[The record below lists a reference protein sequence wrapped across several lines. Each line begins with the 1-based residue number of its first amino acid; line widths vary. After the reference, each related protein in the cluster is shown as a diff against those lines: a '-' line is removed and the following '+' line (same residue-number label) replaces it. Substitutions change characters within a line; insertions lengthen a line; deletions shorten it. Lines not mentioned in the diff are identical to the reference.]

1 MRSITVLLALLIPL
15 TAGAQITFERTYG
28 GSSGDEGYS
37 VQQTSDGGYIVA
49 GWTGLYGTGSDD
61 VILIKT
67 DEAGDTVWVRS
78 YGGSEDEL
86 GYSVDQTG
94 DGGYVIAGW
103 TSSFGAGMRDV
114 YLIKT
119 DGAGNAVLVR
129 TYGAQEHEVGHSV
142 EQTLDGGYVVAGYTH
157 SFGAGDNDV
166 YLIKTD
172 SGGDTVW
179 TRAYGG
185 PLAEKGY
192 SVEQTLDEGYIVAG
206 DTYSFGS
213 GGTDVYLIKTDDQG
227 DTVWTRTYGGPQH
240 DVGFSVEQT
249 SDGGYVIA
257 GYTESFGS
265 GQADVYLI
273 KTDGA
278 GDTVWTRTYGG
289 SGWETGSSVAE
300 TDGGGY
306 VIVGRTNSFGEGGEL
321 YLIKTDGTGE
331 MVWTRTYGDTL
342 YEAGYAVEQTGDGG
356 YVISGEAT
364 SFGTGESDVYL
375 VKTDADVLVQVSE
388 DPDETP
394 RPECHYLVQNYPN
407 PFRTRT
413 AITYALPD
421 QQAVTLAIYDVR
433 GALVRELVS
442 GAVSA
447 GSHRVTWDG
456 RDGRGRPVGSGVYFC
471 RLDAGEFTQ
480 TRRMVLLR

>member
-1 MRSITVLLALLIPL
+1 MRTMTVLLALLIPL

-28 GSSGDEGYS
+28 GTSGDEGYS

-49 GWTGLYGTGSDD
+49 GWTGLYGTGWDD
-61 VILIKT
+61 AILIKT
-67 DEAGDTVWVRS
+67 DEAGDTMWVRP
-78 YGGSEDEL
+78 YGGPDGEL

-94 DGGYVIAGW
+94 DGGYIIAGW
-103 TSSFGAGMRDV
+103 TSSFGAGARDV

-119 DGAGNAVLVR
+119 DGVGNAVWVR
-129 TYGAQEHEVGHSV
+129 TYGAQEHEEGHSV

-157 SFGAGDNDV
+157 SFGAGNNDV

-172 SGGDTVW
+172 SGGDTMW
-179 TRAYGG
+179 ACTYGG
-185 PLAEKGY
+185 SLEDEGH
-192 SVEQTLDEGYIVAG
+192 SVEQTMDGGYIVAG
-206 DTYSFGS
+206 HTHSFGS
-213 GGTDVYLIKTDDQG
+213 GLDDVYLIKTDDQG
-227 DTVWTRTYGGPQH
+227 DTVWTRTYGGPEH
-240 DVGFSVEQT
+240 DVGYSVEQT

-257 GYTESFGS
+257 GYTYSFGS

-321 YLIKTDGTGE
+321 YLIRTDGAGDT
-331 MVWTRTYGDTL
+331 VWTRTYGDSL
-342 YEAGYAVEQTGDGG
+342 YEAGYAVEQTSDGG
-356 YVISGEAT
+356 YIISGEAT

-375 VKTDADVLVQVSE
+375 IKTDADGLVQVSE
-388 DPDETP
+388 DHGEIP
-394 RPECHYLVQNYPN
+394 RPECQYLAQNYPN

-421 QQAVTLAIYDVR
+421 QQPVTLAIYDVR
-433 GALVRELVS
+433 GALVRELAS

-456 RDGRGRPVGSGVYFC
+456 RDERGLEAASGVYFC
-471 RLDAGEFTQ
+471 HLETRHQCE